1 MAQKGTV
8 KIAVDAMG
16 GDHAPAEVIKGV
28 ISAVR
33 KGGVEVILVGPLP
46 EVQKHLANYDISN
59 LAITCINADEVIKEG
74 EPPALVLRQKRN
86 ASMVVA
92 TKLVKGGE
100 ADAVISAGPT
110 GAMGASALMILGA
123 VEGVDRPVIGGPV
136 VGLSPNTVLLDCGGT
151 VDCKPIHLL
160 NFAVVGTVYAQKMLN
175 IAKPTVALLSV
186 GSEEGKGNELVKESN
201 ELFKKSDLN
210 YIGNMEGNDIVTG
223 GANVIVCDGFVGNVL
238 IKFCEALGYSISK
251 WLENRLKG
259 QLPDSEVEKIRSE
272 LLSKTNI
279 VDIAGGGPLLGVN
292 GVAMIMH
299 GRSKAPQFEG
309 AIAQAK
315 TMVESNMIG
324 SLNIELERIR
334 RHVDNGN

>member
-28 ISAVR
+28 ISAVK

-46 EVQKHLANYDISN
+46 EVEKELANYDTSN
-59 LAITCINADEVIKEG
+59 LAVSCISADEVIKEG

-86 ASMVVA
+86 ASMIVA
-92 TKLVKGGE
+92 TKLVKSGD

-110 GAMGASALMILGA
+110 GAMGASALMILGT
-123 VEGVDRPVIGGPV
+123 VEGVERPVVGGPV
-136 VGLSPNTVLLDCGGT
+136 LGLSPNTVIVDCGGT
-151 VDCKPIHLL
+151 IDCKPIHLL

-186 GSEEGKGNELVKESN
+186 GSEEGKGNELVKESY

-210 YIGNMEGNDIVTG
+210 FIGNMEGNDIVTG

-238 IKFCEALGYSISK
+238 IKFCEALGMGISK
-251 WLENRLKG
+251 WLDKRLQG
-259 QLPDSEVEKIRSE
+259 QLPDNEIEKIRFD
-272 LLSKTNI
+272 LLSQTNV

-292 GVAMIMH
+292 GVAMVMH

-315 TMVESNMIG
+315 TMVESDMIG

-334 RHVDNGN
+334 RHINNGN

>member
-1 MAQKGTV
+1 
-8 KIAVDAMG
+8 
-16 GDHAPAEVIKGV
+16 
-28 ISAVR
+28 
-33 KGGVEVILVGPLP
+33 
-46 EVQKHLANYDISN
+46 
-59 LAITCINADEVIKEG
+59 NADEVIKEG

-92 TKLVKGGE
+92 TKLVRGGE

-123 VEGVDRPVIGGPV
+123 AEGVDRPVIGGPV
-136 VGLSPNTVLLDCGGT
+136 LGLSPNTVLVDCGGT
-151 VDCKPIHLL
+151 VDCKTIHLL
-160 NFAVVGTVYAQKMLN
+160 NLAIVGSVYAQKMLN

-201 ELFKKSDLN
+201 ELFKKSGLN

-238 IKFCEALGYSISK
+238 IKFCEALGSSITK
-251 WLENRLKG
+251 WLDSRLKG
-259 QLPDSEVEKIRSE
+259 QLPDSEIEKIRFE

-292 GVAMIMH
+292 GVAMVMH

-315 TMVESNMIG
+315 TMVESDMIG

-334 RHVDNGN
+334 RHINNG

>member
-1 MAQKGTV
+1 MAQKRTV

-28 ISAVR
+28 VAALQ
-33 KGGVEVILVGPLP
+33 KGDVEIILVGPLP
-46 EVQKHLANYDISN
+46 EMQKELANYDTSK
-59 LAITCINADEVIKEG
+59 LAIALVNADEVIKEG

-86 ASMVVA
+86 ASMIVA

-110 GAMGASALMILGA
+110 GAMGASALMILGT

-160 NFAVVGTVYAQKMLN
+160 NFAIVGNVYAKKILN
-175 IAKPTVALLSV
+175 ISNPTVALLSV

-223 GANVIVCDGFVGNVL
+223 GANVIICDGFVGNVL
-238 IKFCEALGYSISK
+238 IKFCEALGYSITH
-251 WLENRLKG
+251 WLDNRLKG
-259 QLPDSEVEKIRSE
+259 HLPDSEIAKVTKE
-272 LLSKTNI
+272 LRSKTNV
-279 VDIAGGGPLLGVN
+279 VDVAGGGPLLGVN
-292 GVAMIMH
+292 GVAMVMH

-315 TMVESNMIG
+315 TMVESDMIG

-334 RHVDNGN
+334 RQVDNGN